1 LRSAGPYSWIWLVG
15 ALVSGAAAVSL
26 WFGAARA
33 PVRDRAGYRWL
44 AGAALLWC
52 AGSIGERLFSGQ
64 LSGLAAPLTF
74 ADLLPLLALAPLAA
88 GIVSLAAPT
97 EAVAGVPGDAAA
109 RADTPPAGLVTRQFW
124 ADLAD
129 GYVMASA
136 LFVVGWLV
144 LFGSSYR
151 RSGEDP
157 RTFLVGLVQP
167 LAGVLVM
174 SALLPLV
181 AAAGRRAVLPY
192 LALVAVTVGD
202 ALGVAARLA
211 GGHQPSGPEQLAK
224 VIGYVL
230 VGAAPWVAIY
240 LAGYLAGP
248 GRETRGRRPP
258 VGASLSA
265 LAAAAAAVLI
275 VVRVTAERTRVE
287 AILVLALG
295 SAMLMLAVR
304 VLGLLRESNLAHRAA
319 RLSGGRVR
327 DLADRTSDMVL
338 ICDLDGTVRY
348 ASPSVAA
355 YGYVADAIEGR
366 NLADFVHP
374 EDRPAGQREIRRV
387 SGDEHGDSGESD
399 AAEEAKDVRVP
410 LARFSCRVRAA
421 DGTWRHVECTVSGYR
436 QPGDP
441 AQLLFTAR
449 DVSDQVALRQ
459 QVTHLTFHDRLT
471 GLPNRAY
478 LEERVADLLARRE
491 DAVAAL
497 FLDLDGFTAVNDS
510 AGHPGGDLVLI
521 EAARRLRAVV
531 PAQHTLARWG
541 GDEFSVLMESGAG
554 AREVVDLAEQLLVC
568 VAAEPFLVYER
579 SIALTASVGVALTGN
594 TAGDIGDTAGDATV
608 GVIGTD
614 GTANTAG
621 TERTVAGRAADS
633 TRDGASHTPG
643 SGVGYPPGNGAIRS
657 AAEDIM
663 RNADVAM
670 SRAKAAGGGRVEIF
684 AAHMHADVVRRLE
697 LTSDLRHAV
706 AAGQLSVEYQPIVDL
721 ATSRVTGV
729 EAFARWWRDAEIVR
743 PEEFLGLAEE
753 SGLVVPLGEWL
764 LREVCGQL
772 ARWRAASLDIGV
784 SVNISPRQI
793 APPRFAESVIA
804 ALRDAGV
811 PPSAL
816 TVEVTEKVLVEHQN
830 EAVRQLF
837 ELRRHGV
844 RIAIDDFGT
853 GYASLGSLLQL
864 PVDIIKID
872 PSFVSGLGT
881 DETLTL
887 LTRAIIGLGHDLG
900 VAVVAEG
907 VERPRQLEILREM
920 GCDHGQGFLLARP
933 VAPQGVES
941 MIRARAAGPDV
952 PEQGKTPAPAP

>member
-1 LRSAGPYSWIWLVG
+1 LRSAGPHSWIWLVG
-15 ALVSGAAAVSL
+15 ALVAGVAAVSL
-26 WFGAARA
+26 WLGAARA

-52 AGSIGERLFSGQ
+52 AGSVGQRLFSSQ

-88 GIVSLAAPT
+88 GIVSLA
-97 EAVAGVPGDAAA
+97 VPADGARVTGD
-109 RADTPPAGLVTRQFW
+109 PAGPAEAPLPGLTTRQFW

-144 LFGSSYR
+144 LFGSAYR
-151 RSGEDP
+151 KSGEDP

-181 AAAGRRAVLPY
+181 TAGRRAVLPY
-192 LALVAVTVGD
+192 LSLVAVTVGD

-211 GGHQPSGPEQLAK
+211 GGHEPSGAEQLAK

-248 GRETRGRRPP
+248 DRGRWGRRPP

-275 VVRVTAERTRVE
+275 VIRVTAERTRVE

-295 SAMLMLAVR
+295 TAMLMLAVR
-304 VLGLLRESNLAHRAA
+304 VLGLLRESNLAQHAA

-327 DLADRTSDMVL
+327 DLADRTSDVVL

-355 YGYVADAIEGR
+355 YGYPAGAIEGR

-374 EDRPAGQREIRRV
+374 EDRPAGQREVRRV
-387 SGDEHGDSGESD
+387 AGGEDGEHGKDGEHSD
-399 AAEEAKDVRVP
+399 HGEHGEGDLAEEAGPARVP

-421 DGTWRHVECTVSGYR
+421 DGTWRHVECTVSRYR

-478 LEERVADLLARRE
+478 LEERIADVLARRE
-491 DAVAAL
+491 DVVAAL

-521 EAARRLRAVV
+521 EAARRLRSVV

-541 GDEFSVLMESGAG
+541 GDEFSVLMESRPGPG
-554 AREVVDLAEQLLVC
+554 EVVDLAEQMLRC
-568 VAAEPFLVYER
+568 VAAEPFRVYER
-579 SIALTASVGVALTGN
+579 SIVLTASVGVAL
-594 TAGDIGDTAGDATV
+594 AGDSAT
-608 GVIGTD
+608 G
-614 GTANTAG
+614 
-621 TERTVAGRAADS
+621 S
-633 TRDGASHTPG
+633 TTTS
-643 SGVGYPPGNGAIRS
+643 S
-657 AAEDIM
+657 AAEDVM

-697 LTSDLRHAV
+697 LMSDLRHAV
-706 AAGQLSVEYQPIVDL
+706 AARQLTVSYQPIVDL
-721 ATSRVTGV
+721 ETSRVTGV
-729 EAFARWWRDAEIVR
+729 EAFARWWRDDEVAA
-743 PEEFLGLAEE
+743 PAEFLGLAEE

-764 LREVCGQL
+764 LREVCEQL
-772 ARWRAASLDIGV
+772 AAWRAASWDIGAC
-784 SVNISPRQI
+784 VNISPRQI
-793 APPRFAESVIA
+793 AAPGFVESVTA
-804 ALRDAGV
+804 ALRDAGL
-811 PPSAL
+811 PPTAL
-816 TVEVTEKVLVEHQN
+816 TVEVTEKVLVERQN
-830 EAVRQLF
+830 DAVRRLL

-844 RIAIDDFGT
+844 LIAIDDFGT
-853 GYASLGSLLQL
+853 GYASLGSLRRL

-872 PSFVSGLGT
+872 PSFVSGVGT

-887 LTRAIIGLGHDLG
+887 LTRAIVRLGHDLG
-900 VAVVAEG
+900 ITVVAEG
-907 VERPRQLEILREM
+907 IERPRQLEILREM
-920 GCDHGQGFLLARP
+920 GCDRGQGFLVARP
-933 VAPQGVES
+933 VAAPGVES
-941 MIRARAAGPDV
+941 MIRAGVGGADV
-952 PEQGKTPAPAP
+952 PEQGRARQSPAPAS